1 MSVDLT
7 YCYRLGFDTFAGIPQ
22 GGMEDVAVGVHA
34 VFGVAMQS
42 SADRRAG
49 ASAGPTAIREAAAEW
64 VMPYRNQGD
73 GAMVNLHTG
82 EQTQLAHQSMVIDL
96 GDVQG
101 CELAGPGPLARVEE
115 LTAAIDARS
124 GVPVLLGGDRVLQGA
139 LLRGLVRRDR
149 RLAFVMLTNTLDA
162 CGDLF
167 VPGTR
172 LDACLRESVV
182 VGLNGF
188 QNERS
193 WRRLRE
199 ADVEQFPAE
208 HIHESGLSQ
217 IQHAM
222 RQLNQSGCAVCV
234 LVDLEVVDSG
244 FAAGTPGVDIGGLT
258 PALFLALIDC
268 LATIENLAGLAV
280 VNCAPSLDARGHS
293 EHLAAQAL
301 LKILGAVMFERAGG

>member
-7 YCYRLGFDTFAGIPQ
+7 YRYRLGFDTFAGIPQ
-22 GGMEDVAVGVHA
+22 GSIEDVAVGVHA

-42 SADRRAG
+42 PAGRRAG
-49 ASAGPTAIREAAAEW
+49 ASAGPTAIREAAAES

-82 EQTQLAHQSMVIDL
+82 AQTRLAHQPMVIDL

-115 LTAAIDARS
+115 LAAAIDARS

-139 LLRGLVRRDR
+139 VLRGLVRRDR

-167 VPGTR
+167 VPETR
-172 LDACLRESVV
+172 FEACLRESVL

-188 QNERS
+188 QNERY

-199 ADVEQFPAE
+199 AGVQQFPAE
-208 HIHESGLSQ
+208 HVHESGLRQ
-217 IQHAM
+217 IQHAV

-268 LATIENLAGLAV
+268 LATIENLAGLSV
-280 VNCAPSLDARGHS
+280 VNCAPTLDARGHS

-301 LKILGAVMFERAGG
+301 LKILGAFMFERAEG

>member
-7 YCYRLGFDTFAGIPQ
+7 YRYRLGFDTFAGIPQ
-22 GGMEDVAVGVHA
+22 GSIEDVAVGVHA

-42 SADRRAG
+42 PAGRRAG
-49 ASAGPTAIREAAAEW
+49 ASAGPTAIREAAAES

-82 EQTQLAHQSMVIDL
+82 TQTRLAHQPMVIDL

-101 CELAGPGPLARVEE
+101 CELAGPGPLARVEK
-115 LTAAIDARS
+115 LAAAIDARS
-124 GVPVLLGGDRVLQGA
+124 GVPVLLGGDHVLQGA

-149 RLAFVMLTNTLDA
+149 RLAFIMLTNTLDA
-162 CGDLF
+162 CGDLLI
-167 VPGTR
+167 PGAR
-172 LDACLRESVV
+172 LDECLRDSVV
-182 VGLNGF
+182 IGLNGF

-193 WRRLRE
+193 WHRLRE
-199 ADVEQFPAE
+199 AGGQQIPAD
-208 HIHESGLSQ
+208 HIHASGLNQ
-217 IQHAM
+217 VQLAVQ
-222 RQLNQSGCAVCV
+222 RLNQSGCAVCV
-234 LVDLEVVDSG
+234 LIDLEVIDSG

-268 LATIENLAGLAV
+268 LATIENLAGLSV
-280 VNCAPSLDARGHS
+280 VNCAPTLDARGHS

-301 LKILGAVMFERAGG
+301 LKILGAFMFERAEG